1 MSHKK
6 VHSQGNVPFSW
17 EAKPGVSKSS
27 KAIHC
32 DHRYC
37 PVDVGSYALTGGGS
51 SKFSVHEKKVPPPP
65 PFPKR
70 STSVKGSGW
79 WVQDPFLAA
88 YKECTKSGGN
98 GKLSSE
104 NGSSKLARK
113 KKKGFSCKES
123 SDVRDDNLVRLS
135 NLPPLPKDGVRR
147 QREFVYPLRALLK

>member
-1 MSHKK
+1 MGPN
-6 VHSQGNVPFSW
+6 QGSW
-17 EAKPGVSKSS
+17 AGGPGRSPLLPWPRDGP
-27 KAIHC
+27 A
-32 DHRYC
+32 
-37 PVDVGSYALTGGGS
+37 YALTGGGS
-51 SKFSVHEKKVPPPP
+51 SKISVHEKKVPPPP

-70 STSVKGSGW
+70 STSVKGLGW

-104 NGSSKLARK
+104 NSSSKLAKK